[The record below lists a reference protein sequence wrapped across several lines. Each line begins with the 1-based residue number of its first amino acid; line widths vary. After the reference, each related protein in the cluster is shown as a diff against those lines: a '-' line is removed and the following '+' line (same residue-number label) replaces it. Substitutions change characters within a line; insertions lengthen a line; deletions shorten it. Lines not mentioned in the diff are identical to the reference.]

1 MTREE
6 LRKKLSEI
14 IHKKHPVPVYLI
26 GGALGE
32 LQGCNA
38 YEEETIREGMWRTKY
53 LGVSYWFKGI
63 TDNEIIDKTTITKRA
78 FREIVKLWPL
88 RMDKIL
94 NSFWSIYT
102 CEGGL
107 QSKELKHNEFCPV
120 CQEIIRVGKKLIKDK
135 TTKSTAYPYYTFRK
149 LDLIFCFAM
158 FLQFSTSYRARFQD
172 IFGMLNK
179 DNFIKSPIKELWRLR
194 KIVLKREH
202 AIKNRLNLL
211 FWMIILGVILKRKI
225 IKEFIS
231 ELDIERVKLD
241 EADFYFCL
249 RRSSYDFGGYQLATR
264 LEIAD
269 KIDKEQ
275 GNLILGI

>member
-63 TDNEIIDKTTITKRA
+63 TDNEIIDRVTITKKAFMEIAKLMFPFGILFSKKIISVLPRIYRA
-78 FREIVKLWPL
+78 
-88 RMDKIL
+88 
-94 NSFWSIYT
+94 
-102 CEGGL
+102 EGGL
-107 QSKELKHNEFCPV
+107 KSKVLKLENFCPV
-120 CQEIIRVGKKLIKDK
+120 CQELIRMGLKLAGENKPII
-135 TTKSTAYPYYTFRK
+135 
-149 LDLIFCFAM
+149 DLVYCFAM
-158 FLQFSTSYRARFQD
+158 FLQFSSSYRVRVQD
-172 IFGMLNK
+172 ILGELDK
-179 DNFIKSPIKELWRLR
+179 DNFKKSALIEILR
-194 KIVLKREH
+194 LKRISMGRE
-202 AIKNRLNLL
+202 KSEMKKMKFLWWLVFLVVFFKKRLA
-211 FWMIILGVILKRKI
+211 KRI
-225 IKEFIS
+225 VA
-231 ELDIERVKLD
+231 ELDIEKMKLD